1 MVTAILAVSDVRV
14 FKDFSVEDLCVYK
27 LVFMFCMSF
36 YF

>member
-14 FKDFSVEDLCVYK
+14 FKDFSVEDLYLYK
-27 LVFMFCMSF
+27 LVFMFYMSF